1 VASAIPSEKGLTAMS
16 WPFSTKE
23 KSLTMLWKVTKGDQ
37 VSYLAGT
44 VHFFPY
50 SFRHSMKALMRQVD
64 RVAVEGPLDEASMA
78 RVVEHGTQ
86 GDPRLLLEA
95 LDGATVEKIERL
107 MGCSG
112 KTGSVA
118 KSPLVLLVNQ
128 RPPQTLA
135 ERFEGMRPWMAF
147 FQIWQQFIR
156 PRGWTYSMD
165 LDAYQIAG
173 KLGKKIV
180 FLENIE
186 EQLEALDGIPLER
199 IVSFLKGMD
208 QWESHLEQHV
218 SYYLRGELD
227 QWPFMTL
234 GFPTRCASVL
244 DRRDPILL
252 ERLLPLLEK
261 GKSFILVGIP
271 HVRTLKPLLIQ
282 EGYEVRQQLP

>member
-1 VASAIPSEKGLTAMS
+1 MASAIPSEKGLTAMS

-50 SFRHSMKALMRQVD
+50 SFRHAMKALMQQVD

-86 GDPRLLLEA
+86 GDPRPLLEG
-95 LDGATVEKIERL
+95 LDSVTKEKIEQL

-112 KTGSVA
+112 KGSGV
-118 KSPLVLLVNQ
+118 KSPLLILLNPK
-128 RPPQTLA
+128 PPCTLI
-135 ERFEGMRPWMAF
+135 ERLHGMRPWMAF
-147 FQIWQQFIR
+147 FQIWHQFIR
-156 PRGWTYSMD
+156 RRGWTYSMD
-165 LDAYQIAG
+165 MDAYQIAG
-173 KLGKKIV
+173 KLGKEIV
-180 FLENIE
+180 FLESIE
-186 EQLEALDGIPLER
+186 EQLEALDGIPLAR
-199 IVSFLKGMD
+199 IVSFLRDMD

-218 SYYLRGELD
+218 SYYLKGNLEE
-227 QWPFMTL
+227 WPFMTI

-244 DRRDPILL
+244 DKRDPILFK
-252 ERLLPLLEK
+252 RILPLLNK
-261 GKSFILVGIP
+261 GKSFILIGIP

>member
-1 VASAIPSEKGLTAMS
+1 M

-23 KSLTMLWKVTKGDQ
+23 RKLTMLWEVRRGEKV
-37 VSYLAGT
+37 SFLAGT

-50 SFRHSMKALMRQVD
+50 SFRRSINSLMGQVD
-64 RVAVEGPLDEASMA
+64 RVAVEGPLDDVSMA
-78 RVVEHGTQ
+78 RVVDHGSQ

-95 LDGATVEKIERL
+95 LDGATIKKIERL

-112 KTGSVA
+112 KTGSVV

-128 RPPQTLA
+128 RPPQPLA
-135 ERFEGMRPWMAF
+135 ERLEGMRPWMAF

-173 KLGKKIV
+173 KVGKEIV
-180 FLENIE
+180 FLESIE

-208 QWESHLEQHV
+208 QWETHLEQHV

-244 DRRDPILL
+244 DKRDPILFK
-252 ERLLPLLEK
+252 RILPLLEK

-271 HVRTLKPLLIQ
+271 HVRTLKPLLVQ

>member
-1 VASAIPSEKGLTAMS
+1 VVSAIPSEKGLTAMS

-64 RVAVEGPLDEASMA
+64 GVAVEGPLDEASMA

-86 GDPRLLLEA
+86 GDPRPLLEG
-95 LDGATVEKIERL
+95 LDSVTKEKIEQL

-112 KTGSVA
+112 KGSGVR
-118 KSPLVLLVNQ
+118 SPLLILI
-128 RPPQTLA
+128 
-135 ERFEGMRPWMAF
+135 
-147 FQIWQQFIR
+147 FQIWHQFIR
-156 PRGWTYSMD
+156 RRGWTYSMD
-165 LDAYQIAG
+165 MDAYQIAG
-173 KLGKKIV
+173 KLGKEII
-180 FLENIE
+180 FLESIE

-199 IVSFLKGMD
+199 IVSFLRDMD
-208 QWESHLEQHV
+208 HWESHLEQHV
-218 SYYLRGELD
+218 SYYLKGNLD
-227 QWPFMTL
+227 EWPFMTI

-244 DRRDPILL
+244 DKRDPILFK
-252 ERLLPLLEK
+252 RILPLLEK
-261 GKSFILVGIP
+261 GKNFILVGIP

>member
-1 VASAIPSEKGLTAMS
+1 MAPAIPSEKGLTAMS

-23 KSLTMLWKVTKGDQ
+23 KNLTMMWEVTKGEH

-64 RVAVEGPLDEASMA
+64 RVAVEGPLDKASMA
-78 RVVEHGTQ
+78 RVVEHGST
-86 GDPRLLLEA
+86 GDPRPLLEC
-95 LDGATVEKIERL
+95 LDSVTTEKIERL

-112 KTGSVA
+112 KGSGV
-118 KSPLVLLVNQ
+118 KSPLLILMNPKP
-128 RPPQTLA
+128 RSTLT
-135 ERFEGMRPWMAF
+135 ERLHGLRPWMAF
-147 FQIWQQFIR
+147 FQIWLQFIR
-156 PRGWTYSMD
+156 QRGWTYSMD

-173 KLGKKIV
+173 KLGKEIV
-180 FLENIE
+180 FLESIE

-218 SYYLRGELD
+218 SYYLRGDLD

-244 DRRDPILL
+244 DKRDPILFQ
-252 ERLLPLLEK
+252 RILPLLK
-261 GKSFILVGIP
+261 NGKSFILVGIP
-271 HVRTLKPLLIQ
+271 HVRAIKPLLIN
-282 EGYEVRQQLP
+282 EGYEVRPQHP